1 MVRGIMIKVL
11 GLYTVFLLCNLAAW
25 AQTTPLTPAE
35 LQRLKGFQSY
45 VDVAQDNFNK
55 LDGVKDSVIKIGKD
69 EELNIFF
76 TDVAN
81 REVNLFQKQI
91 NEEQKFNYFQRKD
104 VIVSLESFVK
114 VLRTQTY
121 DWMKKRNKDFEPA
134 SVQELFNA
142 FKEAAYLHAN
152 KQSIWPALDKAHYKH
167 AEIIASLDIL
177 KNNVKENNLEGMVAL
192 KYSKKYPKELIKVL
206 RKYPGAVPNADSLL
220 IAAAKSNPSI
230 FYTYMQDSSRKNT
243 LMPLVRRSKD
253 NLVKTISQIAVS
265 NNGQKIL
272 PFIDNIL
279 KGKQTVAEIDQ
290 ISGTTDSVAFYRFLV
305 NNQIDYAKRML
316 KNDTPY
322 LHHLLL
328 EKLSEWSYKHFIIWI
343 NEMHDRP
350 DAIRLRPSDNLT
362 ANEIYYLLTQNEE
375 EIYTSSYRLL
385 FDRMMSRAPGKRG
398 DSLLLAVGL
407 DRYKKFIKMAANY
420 NRLTP
425 FLASMPQPTA
435 KGIMDAFVANLDKS
449 IEEAVDVAD
458 AYSSIRDSLIKVNLR
473 ERIAKNF
480 DLAKASNNEVGKRIY
495 KLELDVMNGFEN
507 PNFDWKILGVSSPYK
522 IETKELIDSNKGI
535 NILMFFY
542 GDKDKD
548 GQMSF
553 ANFIGTF
560 KNTDWGIDDSNKEW
574 VTLTHKKTVV
584 PITIYAN
591 RPLYNE
597 KVKPEPDATAQENL
611 IKFLQTKNIE
621 PKIVVHRGHSY
632 HTQYTIEQMYSRP
645 KLVFLGSC
653 GGYKL
658 LNQVMAKSDDVHII
672 STKQVGTKTV
682 NDPMLRDLTTTNAQA
697 KGINW
702 PEMWLRL
709 AAGPLKANK
718 DFEDYIPPHKNLGAL
733 FLKAYDHSVNMGPQL

>member
-1 MVRGIMIKVL
+1 MIKAFVL
-11 GLYTVFLLCNLAAW
+11 HISFLLCANILLA
-25 AQTTPLTPAE
+25 QVTLTPGE
-35 LQRLKGFQSY
+35 LQRLRGFQSY
-45 VDVAQDNFNK
+45 VDVAQENLNK

-81 REVNLFQKQI
+81 REVNQFQKKI
-91 NEEQKFNYFQRKD
+91 DTETTFNYIQRKD
-104 VIVSLESFVK
+104 AIVSLESFVK
-114 VLRTQTY
+114 VLRVQTY
-121 DWMKKRNKDFEPA
+121 DWMKKRNKEFEPA
-134 SVQELFNA
+134 QVQDLFNA
-142 FKEAAYLHAN
+142 FTQAVYLHVN
-152 KQSIWPALDKAHYKH
+152 KKSIWPALDKASFKN
-167 AEIIASLDIL
+167 AEIISLVDIL
-177 KNNVKENNLEGMVAL
+177 KNNVRENNLEGLVAL
-192 KYSKKYPKELIKVL
+192 KYAKKYPKDLIKII
-206 RKYPGAVPNADSLL
+206 RKYPNTLPNPDSILVV
-220 IAAAKSNPSI
+220 AAKANPNI
-230 FYTYMQDSSRKNT
+230 FYTYLQDSSRKNG
-243 LMPLVRRSKD
+243 LMPLVRRSTD
-253 NLVKTISQIAVS
+253 NLVKTIAQIAVS

-279 KGKQTVAEIDQ
+279 RGKQTVAEIDQ
-290 ISGTTDSVAFYRFLV
+290 ISGSQDSISFYRFLV
-305 NNQIDYAKRML
+305 NNQIDYAKRMI
-316 KNDTPY
+316 KKDTPY
-322 LHHLLL
+322 LHYLLL

-362 ANEIYYLLTQNEE
+362 ATEIYYLLTQNEE

-385 FDRMMSRAPGKRG
+385 FDRMMSRTQGKRG
-398 DSLLLAVGL
+398 DSLLLSVGL

-458 AYSSIRDSLIKVNLR
+458 AYSSIRDSLIKLNLR

-480 DLAKASNNEVGKRIY
+480 EQSKTDNNDVGKRIY
-495 KLELDVMNGFEN
+495 KLELDVMNGFED
-507 PNFDWKILGVSSPYK
+507 PNFNWKTLGVSSPYK

-553 ANFIGTF
+553 ANFVGTF
-560 KNTDWGIDDSNKEW
+560 KNSDWAIDDSNKEW

-597 KVKPEPDATAQENL
+597 KIKPEPDATAQENL
-611 IKFLQTKNIE
+611 IKFLQTKSIE

-632 HTQYTIEQMYSRP
+632 HTRYTIEQMYSRP

-682 NDPMLRDLTTTNAQA
+682 NDPMLKDLTATNAQA
-697 KGINW
+697 TGINW
-702 PEMWLRL
+702 PEMWIRL
-709 AAGPLKANK
+709 ATGPLKANK

-733 FLKAYDHSVNMGPQL
+733 FLKAYDFSLTVGPQL